1 LLELAPCSLEEAN
14 AFVARHHRHHHPTPV
29 AKFSI
34 AATDGDKVVGVVIVG
49 LPKARLAMDGW
60 TLEVTRLASDGTR
73 NACSLLY
80 GAARKAAFAL
90 GYKRIITYTLAEE
103 NGASLLASGFEL
115 EADVTGRSWKTH
127 NRRRFVD
134 DRNPI
139 SDKKRWGAG
148 VKRETPPPR
157 VEVVGARRTEHQPHA
172 QQREPIGILADAD
185 GRQSGNGDVQ
195 RSWRHDEQPKN
206 APVGFWTGAEW
217 IACTDGKWRPV
228 EPGTF
233 PLAHGLPARVVRL
246 RGYGN
251 AINPHQAAEFIR
263 ASGLIAMRKEAA
275 A

>member
-157 VEVVGARRTEHQPHA
+157 VEVVTDSAQWGLPLAVDAVDPHA
-172 QQREPIGILADAD
+172 D
-185 GRQSGNGDVQ
+185 S
-195 RSWRHDEQPKN
+195 
-206 APVGFWTGAEW
+206 TGKPS
-217 IACTDGKWRPV
+217 T
-228 EPGTF
+228 
-233 PLAHGLPARVVRL
+233 RV
-246 RGYGN
+246 
-251 AINPHQAAEFIR
+251 
-263 ASGLIAMRKEAA
+263 
-275 A
+275 